1 MSAPLEYLTDY
12 LTWHIVCKD
21 IKLKESMFMINKP
34 FKILCI
40 DGGGIKGVF
49 SAQVLAEFEEAF
61 NTKTS
66 EHFDLI
72 CGTSTGGII
81 ALGVVGGIPMK
92 DVVQFYVDNGPRIFA
107 QRWKVGKLGEWLFIL
122 KQAFVKSKY
131 CDKALRNAM
140 EKVFGQKKIG
150 DSQNLLC
157 IPAFNITNSAPRIF
171 KKDYGHL
178 NQDDNKT
185 FVEVALA
192 TTAAPTYFPVQEINS
207 VQYVDGGLYANN
219 PVLVGLTE
227 AVLKGYWIKPK
238 DKRGPEDYDGVQ
250 ILSISSC
257 KVPTG
262 DYVRC
267 KRRSFVKW
275 ISTLFDAYG
284 EGQSKSNDFFINA
297 IKAHLDFEIEIKRV
311 ENDPISSIQAKKVS
325 LDKAGKDSLT
335 ILKGIGSYVGNN
347 AKNDERIKQLFTEK
361 KTINPLDF

>member
-1 MSAPLEYLTDY
+1 MNM
-12 LTWHIVCKD
+12 
-21 IKLKESMFMINKP
+21 IKKP

-40 DGGGIKGVF
+40 DGGGIKGLF

-61 NTKTS
+61 GTLTS
-66 EHFDLI
+66 EHFDLV

-92 DVVQFYVDNGPRIFA
+92 DVVQFYMDYGPQIFA
-107 QRWKVGKLGEWLFIL
+107 QQWKVSKLGEWLFKL
-122 KQAFVKSKY
+122 KQALVKSKY
-131 CDKALRNAM
+131 SDKALRNAL
-140 EKVFGQKKIG
+140 EKVFGAKKIG
-150 DSQNLLC
+150 ESQNLLC

-192 TTAAPTYFPVQEINS
+192 TTAAPTYFPIQEIDS

-227 AVLKGYWIKPK
+227 AVFKGYWIKPEN
-238 DKRGPEDYDGVQ
+238 KRGPEDFDGVQ

-262 DYVRC
+262 DYARC
-267 KRRSFVKW
+267 KKRSFVRW
-275 ISTLFDAYG
+275 ISTMFDAYG

-311 ENDPISSIQAKKVS
+311 ENEPISRIQAQKIS
-325 LDKAGKDSLT
+325 LDKASKDSLT
-335 ILKGIGSYVGNN
+335 ILKGIGSFVGNN
-347 AKNDERIKQLFTEK
+347 AKNDEKITQLFKEK
-361 KTINPLDF
+361 KTIDPKNFMNYGK